1 MNICTRYL
9 YVFQIGE
16 SRSFSILN
24 NPLHLFKYK
33 NDIES
38 FVLRQGCSLRVYK
51 DSDFSDSEYVFSAP
65 PHRDLIIRDLED
77 NPATEYLGKLNFEV
91 VVSST
96 INGK

>member
-1 MNICTRYL
+1 MNTCIYL
-9 YVFQIGE
+9 YNVFQIGE

-38 FVLRQGCSLRVYK
+38 FVLRHGCTLRVYK

-91 VVSST
+91 VVVL
-96 INGK
+96 

>member
-1 MNICTRYL
+1 MNTCIYL
-9 YVFQIGE
+9 YNVFQFGE

-38 FVLRQGCSLRVYK
+38 FVLRQGCTLRVYK
-51 DSDFSDSEYVFSAP
+51 DSDFTDSEYVFSAP

-77 NPATEYLGKLNFEV
+77 NPATEYLGKLNFELV
-91 VVSST
+91 VVL
-96 INGK
+96 

>member
-1 MNICTRYL
+1 MNTCIYL
-9 YVFQIGE
+9 YNVFQIGE

-38 FVLRQGCSLRVYK
+38 FVLRQGCTLRVYK
-51 DSDFSDSEYVFSAP
+51 HSDFSDSEYVFSAP

-91 VVSST
+91 VVVL
-96 INGK
+96 

>member
-1 MNICTRYL
+1 MNTCIYL
-9 YVFQIGE
+9 YNVFQIGE

-38 FVLRQGCSLRVYK
+38 FVLRQGCTLRVYK

-91 VVSST
+91 VVVL
-96 INGK
+96 

>member
-1 MNICTRYL
+1 M
-9 YVFQIGE
+9 
-16 SRSFSILN
+16 
-24 NPLHLFKYK
+24 FKYK

-51 DSDFSDSEYVFSAP
+51 NSDFTDSEYVFSAP

-91 VVSST
+91 VVVLWMVNKNT
-96 INGK
+96 ISQFFFADDDIESLRCYC

>member
-1 MNICTRYL
+1 MNTCIYL
-9 YVFQIGE
+9 YNVFQIGE

-38 FVLRQGCSLRVYK
+38 FVLRQGCTLRVYK
-51 DSDFSDSEYVFSAP
+51 DSDFTDSEYVFSAP

-77 NPATEYLGKLNFEV
+77 NPATEYLGKLNFELV
-91 VVSST
+91 VVL
-96 INGK
+96 